1 MTVRANLTRGVA
13 LGACAAV
20 AAGGAAQAAPHHKH
34 HHHHGRTPPPL
45 PLPRPDANAELVA
58 EIRALRTEVL
68 DLKGRLDGQA
78 QSAQAARDQAAVA
91 ESRAD
96 VAVATAKAA
105 EDDVKRVPATVRGE
119 IEAIPKPKTGWWGD
133 TSASGLIY
141 YDLSDIDQR
150 TNTGAAHTSGKVA
163 PSGPGFDI
171 KRSYIGVTHRF
182 SDTYSANVTLDAQY
196 SSSVGATEIFI
207 KKAYLQAH
215 YSDALTV
222 RLGSADMPWI
232 PFVEDIYG
240 YRYVE
245 QTIIDRTKFGAA
257 ADWGAHLLG
266 KFADG
271 KLNYQI
277 SIVNGAGY
285 KTPGMPGVGTQGRS
299 QQMDVEARV
308 NANLGPFI
316 FAIDG
321 YDGKLG
327 KDSVVAPPA
336 VAPVEHEARR
346 FDALAAYVTRRARL
360 GVEYFRTDDWGVTSV
375 DKADGWSTFGSYKL
389 NDRWSVFA
397 RDDRVSPNKLTAP
410 KKVEDYYNFG
420 IAYSAAKN
428 LDFALVAKRDRV
440 DAGTFATGN
449 GTIGGGV
456 DGTYSEVGLFGQV
469 RW

>member
-13 LGACAAV
+13 LGAFAAV

-45 PLPRPDANAELVA
+45 PLQRPDANAELVA
-58 EIRALRTEVL
+58 ELRALRAEVS
-68 DLKGRLDGQA
+68 DLKGRIDGQA
-78 QSAQAARDQAAVA
+78 QSAQAARDTAVA
-91 ESRAD
+91 AQTQA
-96 VAVATAKAA
+96 VQAVAAAKAA
-105 EDDVKRVPATVRGE
+105 EDDIKRIPAAVHAE
-119 IEAIPKPKTGWWGD
+119 IAAQPKPKSGWWDD
-133 TSASGLIY
+133 TTVSGRLF
-141 YDLSDIDQR
+141 YDLSAIDQQ
-150 TNTGAAHTSGKVA
+150 TNTGVAHTTGKVP
-163 PSGPGFDI
+163 PSGVGFDI
-171 KRSYIGVTHRF
+171 KRFYLGVDHKF
-182 SDTYSANVTLDAQY
+182 NDVYSANLTTDAQY
-196 SSSVGATEIFI
+196 SSAIGATEIFI

-222 RLGSADMPWI
+222 RLGAADMPWI
-232 PFVEDIYG
+232 PFVEDVYG

-245 QTIIDRTKFGAA
+245 QTVIDRTKFGTSS
-257 ADWGAHLLG
+257 DWGAHVLG
-266 KFADG
+266 QLAGG
-271 KLNYQI
+271 KLGYQI
-277 SIVNGAGY
+277 SVVNGAGY
-285 KTPGMPGVGTQGRS
+285 KVPGMPGVGTQGRS
-299 QQMDVEARV
+299 NQMDVEARV
-308 NANLGPFI
+308 NANLGPFVL
-316 FAIDG
+316 ALGG

-327 KDSVVAPPA
+327 KDAVVAPPA

-360 GVEYFRTDDWGVTSV
+360 GIEYFRTDDWGVTSV

-389 NDRWSVFA
+389 NDLWSVFA
-397 RDDRVSPNKLTAP
+397 RGDRVSPNKLTAP

-449 GTIGGGV
+449 GTIGGAV